1 MQITITARHF
11 DLTDAI
17 RDHVYA
23 NSERIE
29 KFFDHIIDI
38 HFVLSFENNRSNVE
52 LLVHAPKHTLKSEV
66 TEKDMYLAID
76 EVIDKMVVQIKK
88 MKSKWNGHHKKSLK
102 ENAQFVQA
110 NLIEK
115 TNEKKVVNIKR
126 IFAEGMTINDAIDH
140 FEGTKKS
147 YLIFKNLETD
157 RINVLIKK
165 DDEHYKLIEP

>member
-29 KFFDHIIDI
+29 KFFDHIIDT

-52 LLVHAPKHTLKSEV
+52 LLVHAPKHTLKSEA

-76 EVIDKMVVQIKK
+76 EVIEKMVTQIKK
-88 MKSKWNGHHKKSLK
+88 MKSKWSGHHKRSLK
-102 ENAQFVQA
+102 ENAKFVQA
-110 NLIEK
+110 NLIK
-115 TNEKKVVNIKR
+115 KSNEKKIVSIKR
-126 IFAEGMTINDAIDH
+126 IFAEGMTLNDAIEH
-140 FEGTKKS
+140 FESTKGS
-147 YLIFKNLETD
+147 YLVFKNLETD
-157 RINVLIKK
+157 RVNVIIKK
-165 DDEHYKLIEP
+165 DAEHYKLLEP